1 MLGHYLWLALKSMR
15 RNPVLTGLAVLILAL
30 GIAASVTSLT
40 VLHALSADPLP
51 GRSSRLFV
59 PQFDNAPL
67 DEVAARAGQ
76 AVKPALTLTYRDVQA
91 LLQAGQGLRR
101 SAIYGVQMT
110 VRPTRPDMAPQFES
124 GLAAASDL
132 FAMFDAP
139 FARGRA
145 WTAADDVQGA
155 DVVVLSDAFARQL
168 FGAADPVGAVVQL
181 QDRPYRV
188 VGVLAPW
195 RPIPKLYRLAGAS
208 AIGPVESYFIPFRN
222 AIQRELPN
230 NGWTSCSGQ
239 REPGWAAFL
248 QAECN
253 WLEYWVELAPDGVG
267 AFRAHLDA
275 LVADQRKLGRLQR
288 SDHAWLATMS
298 DRARQFGVVGDDTRL
313 QAGLSLAFLL
323 ACLVNVV
330 GLMAARFAARAG
342 EIGVRRALGASRR
355 QVVLQF
361 LVEAGVVGLAGAAL
375 GLLLTA
381 GALSLTARRSD
392 DMAAVARLNPEMLA
406 LAVGLSLAGA
416 LLSALWPTWRASGVR
431 PAMQLKS
438 Q

>member
-1 MLGHYLWLALKSMR
+1 MLSHYVWLALKSMR
-15 RNPVLTGLAVLILAL
+15 RNPVLTALAVLILAL
-30 GIAASVTSLT
+30 GIAASVSSLT
-40 VLHALSADPLP
+40 VLHALSADPVP
-51 GRSSRLFV
+51 GRSHRLFV
-59 PQFDNAPL
+59 PQFDNERL
-67 DEVAARAGQ
+67 DEAGRDGAPAR
-76 AVKPALTLTYRDVQA
+76 PALTLTYRDAQT
-91 LLQAGQGLRR
+91 LLQAGQGQRR
-101 SAIYGVQMT
+101 SAFYGVQMT
-110 VRPTRPDMAPQFES
+110 VQPTRPDMAPVFES
-124 GLAAASDL
+124 GIAVGADF

-139 FARGRA
+139 MARGRA
-145 WTAADDVQGA
+145 WTAAEDQQGA
-155 DVVVLSDAFARQL
+155 DVVVLSDAFAARL
-168 FGAADPVGAVVQL
+168 FGAADPVGATVQL

-195 RPIPKLYRLAGAS
+195 RPIPKLYRLAGSS
-208 AIGPVESYFIPFRN
+208 AIGPVESYFIPFHN
-222 AIQRELPN
+222 AIQREQPN
-230 NGWTSCSGQ
+230 NGWTSCNG
-239 REPGWAAFL
+239 RRDPGWAAFL
-248 QAECN
+248 AAECN
-253 WLEYWVELAPDGVG
+253 WIEYWVELAPADVP
-267 AFRAHLDA
+267 AYRAHLDA
-275 LVADQRKLGRLQR
+275 IVADQRGQGRLLR
-288 SDHAWLATMS
+288 SDHAWLAS
-298 DRARQFGVVGDDTRL
+298 LHERARQFGVVGDDTRL

-375 GLLLTA
+375 GLLLTW
-381 GALSLTARRSD
+381 GGLALIARRGEN
-392 DMAAVARLNPEMLA
+392 MAAVAQLDPQMLA